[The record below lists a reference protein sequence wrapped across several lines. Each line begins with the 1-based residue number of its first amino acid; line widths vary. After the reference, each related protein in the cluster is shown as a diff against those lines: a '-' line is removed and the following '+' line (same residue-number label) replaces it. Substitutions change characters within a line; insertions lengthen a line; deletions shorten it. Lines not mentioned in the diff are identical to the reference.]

1 MKRLMKSPIVKRSV
15 VIGGHRTSVSLE
27 DAFWAALKEIAHGR
41 DTSLSNLVG
50 TIDTNR
56 AHGNLSSAIRLF
68 VLDHYRQV
76 PAPLTAEQSVT
87 AELPVTV
94 ELPVTAERA
103 EAAPSHDAASSST
116 TAGQVA
122 SQ

>member
-27 DAFWAALKEIAHGR
+27 DAFWAALKDIAHGR

-68 VLDHYRQV
+68 VLDHYRHGQ
-76 PAPLTAEQSVT
+76 APLTPEQPVTAGESVT
-87 AELPVTV
+87 AE
-94 ELPVTAERA
+94 PVTAERDA
-103 EAAPSHDAASSST
+103 PAPSHDAPSPT
-116 TAGQVA
+116 TAVGQV
-122 SQ
+122 SGQ